1 MNQYQDCVA
10 EQQGRPNTTLAH
22 RLCALLGL
30 DPAEVRGLRVE
41 VVAERGGDGRQEHGA
56 GKVVVSVVTMEL
68 TRSGYPVSLTRN
80 YELTLRDAAGSSAAT
95 TSSLLGLEIAEAR
108 ELGAPNGPLTTVPR
122 FAPPST
128 TTGT

>member
-1 MNQYQDCVA
+1 MA
-10 EQQGRPNTTLAH
+10 ENPPGCPNTTLAH
-22 RLCALLGL
+22 RFCALLGF
-30 DPAEVRGLRVE
+30 DPAMVRGLRVE

-68 TRSGYPVSLTRN
+68 TQSGYPVSLTRN
-80 YELTLRDAAGSSAAT
+80 FELTLRDGVGSSASA

-122 FAPPST
+122 FAPPTS
-128 TTGT
+128 GA